1 MGGVGRALVG
11 EQDLIWRVYLPS
23 VEDVGMLSFNLA
35 LGQRLYQYSQM
46 AS

>member
-23 VEDVGMLSFNLA
+23 VEDVGMLSCNLA
-35 LGQRLYQYSQM
+35 LGQSILKWRVK
-46 AS
+46 